1 MFHATFDST
10 YGAYLRMETHH
21 VYEAIL
27 FTPLGPHDIVTG
39 EIMWGATRGV
49 LSSMAVLA
57 AAAVFGLVES
67 PLAVL
72 AIPVAYLIGLVFA
85 SIAMLLTATATTIGA
100 MNNFFT
106 LFIFPMF
113 YLSGVWFPL
122 ERLPHGLQTAAWAF
136 PLTPAAA
143 LVRGLVRGEPSWLM
157 LLWAL
162 ELVGFLVVMLPLASF
177 LMRRRLIK

>member
-1 MFHATFDST
+1 
-10 YGAYLRMETHH
+10 
-21 VYEAIL
+21 
-27 FTPLGPHDIVTG
+27 
-39 EIMWGATRGV
+39 
-49 LSSMAVLA
+49 
-57 AAAVFGLVES
+57 
-67 PLAVL
+67 
-72 AIPVAYLIGLVFA
+72 VFA
-85 SIAMLLTATATTIGA
+85 SIAMILTATATTIGA

-143 LVRGLVRGEPSWLM
+143 LVRGLVRGEPSWPM

-162 ELVGFLVVMLPLASF
+162 ELAGFLVVVLPLASF